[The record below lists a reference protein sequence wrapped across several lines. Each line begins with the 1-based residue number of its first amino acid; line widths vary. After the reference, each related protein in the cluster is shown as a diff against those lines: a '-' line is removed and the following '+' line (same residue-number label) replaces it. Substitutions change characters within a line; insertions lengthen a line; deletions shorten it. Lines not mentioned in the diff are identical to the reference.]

1 MDEYLRE
8 IVDDELDS
16 IMGDPEI
23 LDEIEYESDV
33 EFDEHGPFAKE
44 PSDFLKRV
52 YKRLLDE
59 FPDYDSENGPKK
71 VLGWTIAKRRRI
83 RENIK
88 NFQDHRLARCAI
100 AATSKTLYNVN
111 AKRFDIEPKPEFGK
125 RQLHFKDVPSNKAWG
140 VFVREYF

>member
-16 IMGDPEI
+16 ISGDPEI
-23 LDEIEYESDV
+23 LDDMSESEV
-33 EFDEHGPFAKE
+33 EFDEQGPVSKE
-44 PSDFLKRV
+44 PSDFMKRV

-59 FPDYDSENGPKK
+59 FPDYDSPNGPKK

-88 NFQDHRLARCAI
+88 NLRDDRLMRCAI
-100 AATSKTLYNVN
+100 AATSKSLYNVN
-111 AKRFDIEPKPEFGK
+111 AKGTDPKPEFGT
-125 RQLHFKDVPSNKAWG
+125 REQLFKDVPWNSALG
-140 VFVREYF
+140 IFVHRYF